1 MVRWSELMIIQ
12 VEQEWSVDHGGR
24 LGFEPFAV
32 DLGSCCVRVQVKGG
46 GYELELLRM
55 GWVRRSW
62 DMGIHL
68 NISWAVAKIGVGAAT
83 RM

>member
-1 MVRWSELMIIQ
+1 
-12 VEQEWSVDHGGR
+12 
-24 LGFEPFAV
+24 
-32 DLGSCCVRVQVKGG
+32 VRVQVKGG

-68 NISWAVAKIGVGAAT
+68 DVSLAVARLGAGAAT
-83 RM
+83 RNV